1 MYLKIFLSSMVI
13 AILVFA
19 CKQKNGFD
27 KSKEIRAIENLLA
40 MERKAHFD
48 RDIDLFMS
56 EFADDMISLNKGEVF
71 VATPQENKERIG
83 NYFRSVKFIKW
94 DDVKRPVIRFSD
106 DGSLAY
112 AIIQKEVIV
121 SHPDNT
127 GKTVFDTTHYA
138 WTSIYRK
145 QKGEWKVECNVSTNK

>member
-1 MYLKIFLSSMVI
+1 MHLKIFLSSMTIVI
-13 AILVFA
+13 LLFS
-19 CKQKNGFD
+19 CKQKAGFD
-27 KSKEIRAIENLLA
+27 KSKEIRAIESLLA

-56 EFADDMISLNKGEVF
+56 EFSDDMISVNKGEVF
-71 VATPQENKERIG
+71 VAAPQENKERIG

-94 DDVKRPVIRFSD
+94 DDVKRPLIRFSN

-112 AIIQKEVIV
+112 AIIQKQVIV
-121 SHPDNT
+121 SYPDNL
-127 GKTVFDTTHYA
+127 GKTLIDTTDYA

>member
-1 MYLKIFLSSMVI
+1 MHLKIFLSSMLIVI
-13 AILVFA
+13 LLFS
-19 CKQKNGFD
+19 CKQKNDFD
-27 KSKEIRAIENLLA
+27 KSKETRAIESLLA

-48 RDIDLFMS
+48 RDVDGFMS
-56 EFADDMISLNKGEVF
+56 EFADDMISVNKGKVLI
-71 VATPQENKERIG
+71 ATPEENKERIG

-94 DDVKRPVIRFSD
+94 DDVKRPLIRFSD

-121 SHPDNT
+121 SYPDNT
-127 GKTVFDTTHYA
+127 GKTLIDTTHYA